1 MPVSDISV
9 AMELRRRRCRKR
21 NRIIAGVVA
30 AVVVL
35 VLVAMWI
42 VRSSSVLCVNTIEV
56 HGTHLVTA
64 SQVEQAAKIPKG
76 QPLARVNTD
85 DVAARVTRMD
95 IVQQAEVYRK
105 WPHTVVIDITE
116 LKISYQVKTLGGYL
130 WIDPSGRIFNR
141 TSKPTPNV
149 VWATTSS
156 GNRGLLRDVA
166 TVADSFPTELRRHV
180 DHIEATSRDAIVVVL
195 SGKRTV
201 VWGSADQSVLKA
213 KVTTAMLHVKA
224 TRYDVSSPEHPTSR

>member
-9 AMELRRRRCRKR
+9 AMELRRRRRRKR

-42 VRSSSVLCVNTIEV
+42 VRSSSLLCVNTIEV
-56 HGTHLVTA
+56 HGTRLVTA
-64 SQVEQAAKIPKG
+64 SQVEQVAKIPKG

-85 DVAARVTRMD
+85 DVAARETRMD

-116 LKISYQVKTLGGYL
+116 LKISYQVKTPGGYL

-141 TSKPTPNV
+141 TAKPTPNV

-166 TVADSFPTELRRHV
+166 TAVSYTHLRAH
-180 DHIEATSRDAIVVVL
+180 ET
-195 SGKRTV
+195 
-201 VWGSADQSVLKA
+201 
-213 KVTTAMLHVKA
+213 
-224 TRYDVSSPEHPTSR
+224 